1 MIEFHVLLEIITSL
15 LPFVGAIK
23 RFDWLLRLGSILPPI
38 AYCTH
43 PMYKLFAT
51 CAYP

>member
-1 MIEFHVLLEIITSL
+1 LLEIITSVF
-15 LPFVGAIK
+15 PVAGAMK
-23 RFDWLLRLGSILPPI
+23 RCYWLLRLGSILPPI

-43 PMYKLFAT
+43 PMYRLFAT